1 MPLAPRLRGGG
12 WGGYNS
18 NKAARLRGGRAGE
31 ALELGRSGPGRCGG
45 GEAPGR
51 PAKKAKAAIA
61 EPWAKATSFCANLK

>member
-1 MPLAPRLRGGG
+1 M
-12 WGGYNS
+12 
-18 NKAARLRGGRAGE
+18 GE

-61 EPWAKATSFCANLK
+61 EPWAKAVSFCANLK